1 MKRFR
6 DIFNHGKPFFPAAFV
21 ALAAAV
27 GFFITKPE
35 LNEIAWP
42 AAPSE
47 TASAKEASSGG
58 TANKTRAG
66 KKRQAAVSSKKTTA
80 GSALENSS
88 FAVTKW
94 KDGTYT
100 GSARGYGGTITA
112 QVTIKN
118 GKIAS
123 IDLVSHAG
131 ETPSYFAKAK
141 AVVNRILKKQTPN
154 VDTVSGA
161 TYSSNGIRE
170 AVKAALKKAAGGSDD
185 SSDKEEKSA
194 AKKPTASKKQT
205 VAKLPDGKP
214 ADGTYQ
220 ASAVCEQGRRFRYQV
235 TVTAK
240 FKGGKLIKVTL
251 STTDNGANKD
261 YINQAWKS
269 LKSQILAD
277 QNGSVDV
284 VSGATYTSNAIQEAY
299 LSAYKKAVEAG
310 GGTVKTPVKEIEQSQ
325 TAAKST
331 DPSKVAGSDDTAAD
345 STDSQTAQKPADP
358 KNGSYSVTAV
368 VDADDA
374 VRSGQDGMFYNYKLS
389 GVVTFQN
396 GVLADIT
403 NVKVIYSSNIA
414 GEYEDDV
421 FYTDKAAAGIV
432 SRMTAANSADVDVV
446 SGATCSSKAIMRLYQ
461 EAYRQ
466 MTEAETEQN

>member
-1 MKRFR
+1 MKRLR
-6 DIFNHGKPFFPAAFV
+6 DIFNHGKPFFPAVFV
-21 ALAAAV
+21 ALAAV
-27 GFFITKPE
+27 TGFFITKPE
-35 LNEIAWP
+35 FKAIAWP

-47 TASAKEASSGG
+47 TASAKEAPAGG
-58 TANKTRAG
+58 TTKKTRAG
-66 KKRQAAVSSKKTTA
+66 KRRQTAVPAKNTAA
-80 GSALENSS
+80 GSTLENSS

-112 QVTIKN
+112 QVIIKN

-220 ASAVCEQGRRFRYQV
+220 ASATCQQGKRFRYQV

-240 FKGGKLIKVTL
+240 FKGGKLTKVTL
-251 STTDNGANKD
+251 STTDNGANKE

-269 LKSQILAD
+269 LKSQILANQD
-277 QNGSVDV
+277 GSIDV

-299 LSAYKKAVEAG
+299 SEAYKKAVEAG
-310 GGTVKTPVKEIEQSQ
+310 GGTVKIPAKESKQGQ
-325 TAAKST
+325 TAEKPT

>member
-1 MKRFR
+1 MKRLR

-21 ALAAAV
+21 ALAAAA

-58 TANKTRAG
+58 TADKTRAG
-66 KKRQAAVSSKKTTA
+66 KRRQTAVSSKKTTA

-88 FAVTKW
+88 FEVTEW

-112 QVTIKN
+112 QVTVKN

-123 IDLVSHAG
+123 IDLISHAG

-141 AVVNRILKKQTPN
+141 AVVNTILKKQTPN

-194 AKKPTASKKQT
+194 AKKTTASKKQT

-220 ASAVCEQGRRFRYQV
+220 ASATCQQGKRFRYQV

-240 FKGGKLIKVTL
+240 FKSGKLTKVTL
-251 STTDNGANKD
+251 STTDNGTNKE
-261 YINQAWKS
+261 YIHQAWKS
-269 LKSQILAD
+269 LKSQILANQD
-277 QNGSVDV
+277 GSIDV

-299 LSAYKKAVEAG
+299 SAAYKKAVEAG
-310 GGTVKTPVKEIEQSQ
+310 GGTVKTPAKKTKQSQ
-325 TAAKST
+325 TAANQTESSVT
-331 DPSKVAGSDDTAAD
+331 DTASD
-345 STDSQTAQKPADP
+345 ENSDSQTTQKPADP
-358 KNGSYSVTAV
+358 KNASYSVTAA

-389 GVVTFQN
+389 GAVTFQN

-403 NVKVIYSSNIA
+403 NIKVIYSSNIA
-414 GEYEDDV
+414 GEYEDDI

-432 SRMTAANSADVDVV
+432 ARMTAANSADVDVV